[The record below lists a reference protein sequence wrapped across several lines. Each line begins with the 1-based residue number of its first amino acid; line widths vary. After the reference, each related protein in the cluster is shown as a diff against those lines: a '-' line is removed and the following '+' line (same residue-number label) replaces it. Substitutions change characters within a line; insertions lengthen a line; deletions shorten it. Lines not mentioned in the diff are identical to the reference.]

1 MAMSTTAGTFR
12 KCGDTIDYTAGA
24 NIPAGKFIKVGGF
37 LCLAQCPIANGETGA
52 LKVLHRGEVVEVAT
66 DEAIGSTNAGTAIYI
81 VDATGLA
88 SKSSSSATLLGYA
101 RAAVGS
107 SDLAFE
113 VVCA

>member
-1 MAMSTTAGTFR
+1 MAISTTAGTFR

-37 LCLAQCPIANGETGA
+37 LCLAQWPIANGETGA
-52 LKVLHRGEVVEVAT
+52 LN
-66 DEAIGSTNAGTAIYI
+66 EAIGSTNAGTAIYI

-107 SDLAFE
+107 TDLSFE